1 MPVRLALDEDQRLLG
16 QGLRQLLGR
25 LCPPAAVRAAWTDG
39 PSRARWRELEAA
51 GLSSLLVDATEVEFV
66 VALEEVGRVAL
77 PEPILEAAVAA
88 PLLARPAI
96 VGIGLRGAPLVVDA
110 DVFVMEDAAGLHA
123 LERAAVTVEPVRSV
137 DGARRLVRVGWRV
150 EDGVALGPA
159 GELPDRA
166 ALGAAAQ
173 LLGLGRRM
181 LEMTVDYVKVRQQ
194 FGRPVGS
201 FQAVKH
207 HLADAHV
214 RLELAGPAVLRAAAA
229 MARRE
234 PGRAAR
240 VSMAKALASDA
251 AALVARKALQCHGAI
266 GYAFDSDLHL
276 WMKRA
281 WALAS
286 SWGDAAWH
294 RSRLGAAVLDG
305 GLDFDLGG

>member
-1 MPVRLALDEDQRLLG
+1 MMTLALDDDQQLLG
-16 QGLRQLLGR
+16 RSLRQLLGR
-25 LCPPAAVRAAWTDG
+25 LCPPSAVRAAWNDG
-39 PSRARWRELEAA
+39 PSRERWNELCAA
-51 GLSSLLVDATEVEFV
+51 GLPSLLIDSTEVELV
-66 VALEEVGRVAL
+66 VALEETGRVAL

-88 PLLARPAI
+88 PLLPERWRAAT
-96 VGIGLRGAPLVVDA
+96 VGIGPLVVVDS
-110 DVFVMEDAAGLHA
+110 DVFVMEDAAGLVA
-123 LERAAVTVEPVRSV
+123 LERAAVTLEPVRSV
-137 DGARRLVRVGWRV
+137 DGSRRLARVAWRR
-150 EDGVALGPA
+150 EDGVALGPT

-181 LEMTVDYVKVRQQ
+181 LELTIDYVKVRQQ

-214 RLELAGPAVLRAAAA
+214 RLEVAAPSVLRAAAA

-234 PGRAAR
+234 PGRDAR
-240 VSMAKALASDA
+240 VSMAKVLASDA
-251 AALVARKALQCHGAI
+251 ATFAARKALQCHGAI
-266 GYAFDSDLHL
+266 GYAFENDLHL

-294 RSRLGAAVLDG
+294 RARLAAAVLDG
-305 GLDFDLGG
+305 GLDFELGG